1 MSTRQ
6 VPIISNIE
14 DIEIWPFEGGQSS
27 LSSKV
32 SQKCNHLDHL
42 PVQALTLLVV
52 LPVVLRICTTTV
64 LNEYNSTGK
73 EYVLGRNNGNA
84 AAADSNCVT

>member
-1 MSTRQ
+1 MELMDDTTSA
-6 VPIISNIE
+6 PIISNIE

-32 SQKCNHLDHL
+32 NKS
-42 PVQALTLLVV
+42 VTTYRSALTLLVV

-73 EYVLGRNNGNA
+73 EYVLGRKQWQ
-84 AAADSNCVT
+84 CCCC